1 MKIIIFGSTGS
12 IGQSTLSLIR
22 ILKNTQNFEIL
33 ALTGNN
39 NINQLCKDA
48 IEFKVKR
55 VVTANKN
62 FISQLKEKLSSYDI
76 EIYAGEEAILD
87 TARMGA
93 DWIISAI
100 VGFAGVPPTIEAV
113 KYCKIVAVANKE
125 SLVCAGKLLIDTANT
140 YKSKLLPVD
149 SEHNAIFQCI
159 NSENPK
165 TIKKVILTASGGPF
179 RNFTLSEMANVT
191 VAQAM
196 NHPTWD
202 MGKRISIDSASMFNK
217 ALELIEAK
225 YFFDLK
231 SNQLE
236 VIIHPE
242 SIIHSMVTFIDNS
255 TLAQLCPN
263 DMRNA
268 IAHTLNYPERKKN
281 PIKDLDLT
289 SLKHLSFE
297 DVDEKKFPSINL
309 ARIILKTKGSLG
321 VVFNAAKEI
330 ALDRFISND
339 IKFIDMSNLVEK
351 VLQLP
356 EMCEYEYTLLDSID
370 EIISLNNRV
379 RQLSKQIRI

>member
-22 ILKNTQNFEIL
+22 ILKNTQKFEIL
-33 ALTGNN
+33 ALTGND
-39 NINQLCKDA
+39 NIEQLCKDA

-62 FISQLKEKLSSYDI
+62 CISQLKEKLSSYNI

-113 KYCKIVAVANKE
+113 KYCKTVAVANKE
-125 SLVCAGKLLIDTANT
+125 SLVCAGKLLIDTANA

-268 IAHTLNYPERKKN
+268 IAHTLNYPERKKI
-281 PIKDLDLT
+281 PIQDLDLT
-289 SLKHLSFE
+289 SLKNLSFE
-297 DVDEKKFPSINL
+297 DVDEKKFPSIYL

-339 IKFIDMSNLVEK
+339 IKFLDMSNLVEK
-351 VLQLP
+351 VLLLP
-356 EMCEYEYTLLDSID
+356 EMNEYEYTLLNSID

-379 RQLSKQIRI
+379 RQISQQIRI

>member
-1 MKIIIFGSTGS
+1 MRYLSRYKNYIF
-12 IGQSTLSLIR
+12 
-22 ILKNTQNFEIL
+22 
-33 ALTGNN
+33 
-39 NINQLCKDA
+39 
-48 IEFKVKR
+48 
-55 VVTANKN
+55 
-62 FISQLKEKLSSYDI
+62 QLKEKLSSYNI

-225 YFFDLK
+225 YFFNL
-231 SNQLE
+231 SANQIE

-263 DMRNA
+263 DMRHA
-268 IAHTLNYPERKKN
+268 IAYTLNYPKRRN
-281 PIKDLDLT
+281 IPINDLDIT
-289 SLKHLSFE
+289 ELKKLSFE
-297 DVDEKKFPSINL
+297 KVDVNKFPAINL
-309 ARIILKTKGSLG
+309 ARMVLKTSGSLG

-330 ALDRFISND
+330 ALDRFILKD
-339 IKFIDMSNLVEK
+339 IKFLDMSNLVEK
-351 VLQLP
+351 VLHLP
-356 EMCEYEYTLLDSID
+356 EMMKYENYSLSTID
-370 EIISLNNRV
+370 EIKLLNKRARNFA
-379 RQLSKQIRI
+379 QQINL

>member
-1 MKIIIFGSTGS
+1 
-12 IGQSTLSLIR
+12 
-22 ILKNTQNFEIL
+22 
-33 ALTGNN
+33 
-39 NINQLCKDA
+39 
-48 IEFKVKR
+48 
-55 VVTANKN
+55 
-62 FISQLKEKLSSYDI
+62 
-76 EIYAGEEAILD
+76 
-87 TARMGA
+87 
-93 DWIISAI
+93 
-100 VGFAGVPPTIEAV
+100 
-113 KYCKIVAVANKE
+113 
-125 SLVCAGKLLIDTANT
+125 
-140 YKSKLLPVD
+140 
-149 SEHNAIFQCI
+149 
-159 NSENPK
+159 
-165 TIKKVILTASGGPF
+165 
-179 RNFTLSEMANVT
+179 MANVT

-268 IAHTLNYPERKKN
+268 IAHTLNYPERKKI

-289 SLKHLSFE
+289 SLKNLSFE
-297 DVDEKKFPSINL
+297 EVDEKKFPSINL
-309 ARIILKTKGSLG
+309 ARIILKTPGSLG

-339 IKFIDMSNLVEK
+339 IKFLDMSNLVEK

-356 EMCEYEYTLLDSID
+356 EMNEYESTLLDSID

>member
-1 MKIIIFGSTGS
+1 M
-12 IGQSTLSLIR
+12 
-22 ILKNTQNFEIL
+22 
-33 ALTGNN
+33 
-39 NINQLCKDA
+39 
-48 IEFKVKR
+48 
-55 VVTANKN
+55 
-62 FISQLKEKLSSYDI
+62 
-76 EIYAGEEAILD
+76 
-87 TARMGA
+87 
-93 DWIISAI
+93 
-100 VGFAGVPPTIEAV
+100 PPTIEAV

-231 SNQLE
+231 CNQLE

-268 IAHTLNYPERKKN
+268 IAHTLHYPKRKKN
-281 PIKDLDLT
+281 PIQDLDLT

-309 ARIILKTKGSLG
+309 ARIILRTKGSLG

-339 IKFIDMSNLVEK
+339 IKFLDMSNLVEK

-356 EMCEYEYTLLDSID
+356 EMNEYEYTLLDSID

-379 RQLSKQIRI
+379 RQLSEQIRI

>member
-22 ILKNTQNFEIL
+22 ILKNTQKFEIL

-62 FISQLKEKLSSYDI
+62 FIFQLKEKLSSYDI
-76 EIYAGEEAILD
+76 EIYAGEDAILD

-100 VGFAGVPPTIEAV
+100 VGFPGVPPTIEAV

-281 PIKDLDLT
+281 PIQDLDLT

-297 DVDEKKFPSINL
+297 NVDEKKFPSINL
-309 ARIILKTKGSLG
+309 ARIILKAKGSLG

-339 IKFIDMSNLVEK
+339 IKFLDMSNLVEK

-356 EMCEYEYTLLDSID
+356 EMNEYEFTLLDSID
-370 EIISLNNRV
+370 EIIILNNRV
-379 RQLSKQIRI
+379 RQLSEQIRI